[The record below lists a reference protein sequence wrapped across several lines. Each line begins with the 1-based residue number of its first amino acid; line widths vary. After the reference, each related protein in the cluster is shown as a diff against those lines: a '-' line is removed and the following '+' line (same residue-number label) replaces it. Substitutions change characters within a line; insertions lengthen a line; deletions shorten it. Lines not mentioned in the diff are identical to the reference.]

1 MASRRPP
8 SRRIVDRMQVTG
20 EFLDP
25 VAVDRLLVR
34 VHTELQRLNEELHIA
49 RRFIEILLPMLTAA
63 RGSGTRLRV
72 VDIGCGLGFLV
83 RSLASC
89 GVLGP
94 DVELVGVDFNQALV
108 AEATRLA
115 QDEHLPVQV
124 CASRRV
130 HPG

>member
-1 MASRRPP
+1 
-8 SRRIVDRMQVTG
+8 MQVTG

-72 VDIGCGLGFLV
+72 VDIGWIEIPGTQPGLL
-83 RSLASC
+83 RC
-89 GVLGP
+89 
-94 DVELVGVDFNQALV
+94 VG
-108 AEATRLA
+108 
-115 QDEHLPVQV
+115 
-124 CASRRV
+124 S
-130 HPG
+130 